1 MFLCK
6 PNTNSTS
13 VARWKLQS
21 VSNANPGSSGGKT
34 FRHHLSSVKKNKQIG
49 TFETFSVF
57 KKLRLQDSFLEKKME
72 TVVHT

>member
-13 VARWKLQS
+13 IARWKLQS
-21 VSNANPGSSGGKT
+21 VSNANPGCSGGKT
-34 FRHHLSSVKKNKQIG
+34 FRHHLSSVKKTKQIG

-57 KKLRLQDSFLEKKME
+57 KKIELARQLFRKKRE
-72 TVVHT
+72 TVVCT